1 MSDELR
7 NKIQEIANL
16 ALESEYNFA
25 VWKGKINETD
35 DVITKIFVSSNY
47 EGLENNY
54 LIRVK
59 II

>member
-1 MSDELR
+1 MSQELL

-16 ALESEYNFA
+16 ALESEDNFA
-25 VWKGKINETD
+25 VWKGKINESD
-35 DVITKIFVSSNY
+35 SFITKIFVIAHY
-47 EGLENNY
+47 EGNENDF